1 MMNFN
6 LGPLSI
12 QASHVFML
20 ASLVIAAAAGHWV
33 GRRDKVRIGG
43 VLLDMLVVGLVAA
56 RIAFVVT
63 WFGLYSAEPLSII
76 DIRDGG
82 FSPLAGIGA
91 ALGYG
96 GYRAYRHKALRN
108 PLIAG
113 VLAGAFAW
121 FMSGAPALL
130 GMSEQKT
137 VPEVTLATLDGK
149 PVVLSRLGPGQPMV
163 VNLWATWCPPCRRE
177 MPVLAAAQQR
187 ERGITFVFA
196 NQREEA
202 APVADYL
209 RGGALVL
216 DNVLLDQS
224 GAVGRAVGS
233 SGMPTT
239 LFYDARGRL
248 VDAHLGPV
256 SAASLEAKLAQ
267 LREADTAT
275 DR

>member
-20 ASLVIAAAAGHWV
+20 TSLVIATAVGHWV

-43 VLLDMLVVGLVAA
+43 LLVDMLVVGLVAA

-63 WFGLYSAEPLSII
+63 WFELYSAAPLSII

-82 FSPLAGIGA
+82 FSPLPGIGA

-108 PLIAG
+108 PLVAG

-130 GMSEQKT
+130 GMSEKKT

-149 PVVLSRLGPGQPMV
+149 PVVLSHLGAGQPMV

-187 ERGITFVFA
+187 EGGITFVFA

-209 RGGALVL
+209 RGGALAL
-216 DNVLLDQS
+216 DNVLLDQA

-248 VDAHLGPV
+248 VDAHMGPL
-256 SAASLEAKLAQ
+256 SAASLEAKLAP
-267 LREADTAT
+267 LREAGTAA
-275 DR
+275 R